1 MNGVKGLGGSVL
13 RGRAAVAALLGVW
26 LSVSVAQSQPRA
38 IYQQTQYQGQEIGR
52 LTGDVY
58 YARMDDYLSVFLVTP
73 DGIVLVE
80 PISSEFAAWL
90 KGELATRF
98 KVPVKYV
105 IYSHH
110 HWDHASG
117 ASVWADTAR
126 IVGHEA
132 VVKRLA
138 MPPASTPLPQNVR
151 AQDGNGNGQIE
162 SGEAQG
168 NLRTQFALYDED
180 RNGALSGAEVTR
192 GPLAFVRPPDLTFSS
207 PITITLG
214 GKRVE
219 VLPRPNAHA
228 DDNTIVRFVDGTGV
242 LFASDWIT
250 SGRVPFGGDVAV
262 REELD
267 LARGVLALDFEHFVC
282 SHGRLGKKSDVEANI
297 RYRDELRAAVAKAIA
312 AGETVEQA
320 QASVTMEAYKG
331 WEFYAQQR
339 PGNVAG
345 TYRALRAGK

>member
-1 MNGVKGLGGSVL
+1 MAGNRVRVIGLTILLALGAWT
-13 RGRAAVAALLGVW
+13 AAEA
-26 LSVSVAQSQPRA
+26 QPRA
-38 IYQQTQYQGQEIGR
+38 IYQQTQYKGQEIGQ
-52 LTGDVY
+52 LTSAVY
-58 YARMDDYLSVFLVTP
+58 YARMDDYLSVFMVTP

-80 PISSEFAAWL
+80 PISSEFATWL

-132 VVKRLA
+132 MMKRLA
-138 MPPASTPLPQNVR
+138 MPPEGTPLPQNVR
-151 AQDGNGNGQIE
+151 AQDTNGNGSIE
-162 SGEAQG
+162 AVEAQG
-168 NLRTQFALYDED
+168 NVKAQFALYDANKD
-180 RNGALSGAEVTR
+180 DKLSGAEVTR
-192 GPLAFVRPPDLTFSS
+192 GPLAFVRPPDLTYIG

-219 VLPRPNAHA
+219 VLPRPIAHA
-228 DDNTIVRFVDGTGV
+228 DDNTIVRFVDGSNV

-250 SGRVPFGGDVAV
+250 SGRVPFGGDVATKD
-262 REELD
+262 EL
-267 LARGVLALDFEHFVC
+267 AIVKTVEALDFEHFIC
-282 SHGRLGKKSDVEANI
+282 SHGRLGKKADVLTNI
-297 RYRDELRAAVAKAIA
+297 KYREELRDAVGKALA
-312 AGETVEQA
+312 AGQTLEQA
-320 QASVTMEAYKG
+320 QASVTMDAYKD

-345 TYRALRAGK
+345 TYRALQAGR